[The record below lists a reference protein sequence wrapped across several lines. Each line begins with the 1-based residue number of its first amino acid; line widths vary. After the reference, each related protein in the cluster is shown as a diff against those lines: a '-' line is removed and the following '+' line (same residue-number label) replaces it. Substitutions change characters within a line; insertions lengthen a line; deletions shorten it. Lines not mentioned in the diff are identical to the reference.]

1 VARIERAWRAW
12 QTSAMNLRRRAAATL
27 AAVAVMA
34 APAAISAPT
43 PATPTSILA
52 AAPATDWVDFKPSDL
67 LVIDL
72 ARGGRVVIAL
82 ADAFAPVHVANMRV
96 LAHDRW
102 YDGLAI
108 ERVQDDYV
116 TQWGDPDGNK
126 SLPPDV
132 TQPAP
137 AEYTRPAA
145 GLPFTA
151 LPYPDTFAERVGF
164 SGPFPVA
171 ESGDE
176 AWLTHCYGMVGVGR
190 DLNPDT
196 GTGAELYAVIGQP
209 PRGLDRNIAVVGRV
223 VAGMDVLAA
232 LPRGTADLGFY
243 ATPAERAPIRQVRLA
258 SDLPPADQPRFQA
271 LKETSETFRAWVHVR
286 ANRQDTF
293 FLRPAGAIDVCNAMP
308 PVRPAPGKR

>member
-1 VARIERAWRAW
+1 
-12 QTSAMNLRRRAAATL
+12 MNLARS
-27 AAVAVMA
+27 VAVTLCLA
-34 APAAISAPT
+34 SILGSPAAISAPA
-43 PATPTSILA
+43 PVTPTTILA
-52 AAPATDWVDFKPSDL
+52 AAPADAWAEIDPSDL

-82 ADAFAPVHVANMRV
+82 ADAFAPVHIANMRT
-96 LAHDRW
+96 LARQHW

-108 ERVQDDYV
+108 ERVQDNYV
-116 TQWGDPDGNK
+116 TQWGDPDGK
-126 SLPPDV
+126 KPLPPGI
-132 TQPAP
+132 TQPAS

-145 GLPFTA
+145 GLPFAA
-151 LPYPDTFAERVGF
+151 LPYPDSFAEHVGA

-171 ESGDE
+171 EGGGE

-223 VAGMDVLAA
+223 VAGMELLSAR
-232 LPRGTADLGFY
+232 PRGTADLGFY
-243 ATPAERAPIRQVRLA
+243 ADPAQRVAIRQVRLA
-258 SDLPPADQPRFQA
+258 ADLPEADRPRFQA
-271 LKETSETFRAWVHVR
+271 LRETSDSFRAWVQIR
-286 ANRQDTF
+286 ANRKDSF

-308 PVRPAPGKR
+308 PVRPTPGGA

>member
-1 VARIERAWRAW
+1 MNIARR
-12 QTSAMNLRRRAAATL
+12 LCLTL
-27 AAVAVMA
+27 CAAVIA
-34 APAAISAPT
+34 APAAISAPA
-43 PATPTSILA
+43 PVTPTSILA
-52 AAPATDWVDFKPSDL
+52 AAPAGDWADIDANDL

-82 ADAFAPVHVANMRV
+82 ADAFAPVHIANMRA
-96 LAHDRW
+96 LARAHW

-108 ERVQDDYV
+108 ERVQDNYV
-116 TQWGDPDGNK
+116 TQWGDPDGK
-126 SLPPDV
+126 KPLPPGV

-145 GLPFTA
+145 GLPFAA
-151 LPYPDTFAERVGF
+151 LPYPDTFAEHVGA
-164 SGPFPVA
+164 SGAFPVA
-171 ESGDE
+171 ESGGE

-223 VAGMDVLAA
+223 LAGMDLLAA

-243 ATPAERAPIRQVRLA
+243 ADPAQRVAIRQVRLA
-258 SDLPPADQPRFQA
+258 ADLPAADQPQFQV
-271 LKETSETFRAWVHVR
+271 LKATSDTFRAWVHIR
-286 ANRQDTF
+286 ANRQDSF
-293 FLRPAGAIDVCNAMP
+293 FLRPAGGIDVCNAMP
-308 PVRPAPGKR
+308 PIRSVTVTVDIVRPPAPPPR

>member
-1 VARIERAWRAW
+1 
-12 QTSAMNLRRRAAATL
+12 MNIRRRLAVTLCAAT
-27 AAVAVMA
+27 VIA

-43 PATPTSILA
+43 PVTPTSVLA
-52 AAPATDWVDFKPSDL
+52 SAPAGDWADIDPNDL

-72 ARGGRVVIAL
+72 QRGGRVVIAL
-82 ADAFAPVHVANMRV
+82 ADAFAPVHIANMRT
-96 LAHDRW
+96 LAHLHW

-116 TQWGDPDGNK
+116 TQWGDPDGK
-126 SLPPDV
+126 KPLPPGI

-137 AEYTRPAA
+137 AEYERPAA
-145 GLPFTA
+145 GLSFTA
-151 LPYPDTFAERVGF
+151 LPYPDTFAEHVGA
-164 SGPFPVA
+164 SGPFPAA
-171 ESGDE
+171 EGGGE

-196 GTGAELYAVIGQP
+196 GTGAELYAVIGQS

-223 VAGMDVLAA
+223 VAGMDLLAA

-243 ATPAERAPIRQVRLA
+243 ADPAQRVAIRQVRIA
-258 SDLPPADQPRFQA
+258 ADLPVADQPHFQA
-271 LKETSETFRAWVHVR
+271 LKETSDTFRAWVHIR
-286 ANRQDTF
+286 ANRQDSF

-308 PVRPAPGKR
+308 PVRTLSVELIRPPQPPPR

>member
-1 VARIERAWRAW
+1 MNIRRLARLATA
-12 QTSAMNLRRRAAATL
+12 LCAAA
-27 AAVAVMA
+27 VIA

-43 PATPTSILA
+43 PATPTSIMAA
-52 AAPATDWVDFKPSDL
+52 AAPGDWADIDPNNL

-82 ADAFAPVHVANMRV
+82 ADAFTPVHVANMRT
-96 LAHDRW
+96 LARAHW

-108 ERVQDDYV
+108 ERVQDGYV
-116 TQWGDPDGNK
+116 TQWGDPDGK
-126 SLPPDV
+126 KPLPLGV

-145 GLPFTA
+145 DLPFVA
-151 LPYPDTFAERVGF
+151 LPYPDTFAEHVGF

-171 ESGDE
+171 ESGGE

-223 VAGMDVLAA
+223 LAGMDLLAA

-243 ATPAERAPIRQVRLA
+243 ATPAERTPIRQVRIA
-258 SDLPPADQPRFQA
+258 SDLPPVDQPHFQA
-271 LKETSETFRAWVHVR
+271 LKETSDTFRAWVHVR
-286 ANRQDTF
+286 ANRQDDF

-308 PVRPAPGKR
+308 PVRPTPGKS